1 MQKLEK
7 PGTASWMLE
16 DSPATCT
23 AKNCH
28 PNLKMFLAALSYA
41 YFAKTLSGSYMK
53 STITQLE
60 RRFDIPS
67 YLIGVIDGS
76 FEIGNLLVIA
86 FVSYFGAKLHR
97 PKIIAAG
104 CILMSLG
111 TFLIAMPHFIIGRYK
126 IETTFRASANS
137 TSQLSPCPVSSLE
150 SSRAGDRPSSL
161 PSEGCEQESSISMWM
176 YVLLGNVLR
185 GIGETPVQPLG
196 ISYIDD
202 YAQSENAALYIGCVQ
217 TIAIIGPVFGFLLGS
232 LCAKIYVDVGY
243 VDMETITI
251 TPEDARWVGAWWLG
265 YLVAGTVTL
274 LSAVPFWFLPK
285 SLPVPVDKHDSV
297 CTPEQTRFIKDA
309 DSPTL
314 DHKIRPEEPT
324 NLHMMANEFVPTLK
338 ILLGNPVYIIYLGV
352 TIIQFNS
359 LIGMVTYKPKYIEQH
374 YGQSASKANFLMGMI
389 NIPAVA
395 LGMFSGGVVM
405 KKFKLGVMGAAK
417 FAFGTS
423 LLGFFLSFLFLA
435 MGCENSKVA
444 GITVSYTGVDDLSY
458 QEQSLFSDCNSGC
471 LCSTKEW
478 DPVCGEN
485 GITYISPCL
494 AGCTSSS
501 GSGRNMV
508 FDNCR
513 CVSVTNVQPGNI
525 TASLGQCS
533 PRRSCDGV
541 FPYFLALSV
550 LSSFVIS
557 LGGTPGLMLLVRCI
571 KPELKSLALG
581 IHTLATRTLAGIPA
595 PIYFG
600 AIIDTTCLKWAYST
614 CGGKGACRIYNT
626 SSYRIVY
633 LGLTL
638 GLRAVSFFLCV
649 WGFALLKRHI
659 KREEK
664 EALSNQNG
672 ELESLRKDENSS
684 MHCEQFI
691 LSPDCNPERETRL

>member
-1 MQKLEK
+1 MRYQLNH
-7 PGTASWMLE
+7 ARLFYAFLNWNYQNN
-16 DSPATCT
+16 
-23 AKNCH
+23 NC
-28 PNLKMFLAALSYA
+28 PFFFSEV
-41 YFAKTLSGSYMK
+41 K
-53 STITQLE
+53 SFMREITFT
-60 RRFDIPS
+60 R
-67 YLIGVIDGS
+67 
-76 FEIGNLLVIA
+76 NLLVIA

-97 PKIIAAG
+97 PKIIAIG

-111 TFLIAMPHFIIGRYK
+111 TFLIAMPHFITGRYK
-126 IETTFRASANS
+126 IETTIRASENS

-161 PSEGCEQESSISMWM
+161 PSAGCEQESSISMWM

-202 YAQSENAALYIGCVQ
+202 YAQSENAALYIGCIQ

-243 VDMETITI
+243 VDMETITL

-285 SLPVPVDKHDSV
+285 SLPIPVDKHDSI
-297 CTPEQTRFIKDA
+297 CTPEQTRFIKDP

-324 NLHMMANEFVPTLK
+324 NLHVMANEFVPTLK
-338 ILLGNPVYIIYLGV
+338 ILLGNPVYILYLGV

-395 LGMFSGGVVM
+395 LGMFSGGVAM
-405 KKFKLGVMGAAK
+405 KKYKLGVMGAAK

-435 MGCENSKVA
+435 MGCENMKVA
-444 GITVSYTGVDDLSY
+444 GITVSYTGVEDLSY

-471 LCSTKEW
+471 LCSPKEW

-533 PRRSCDGV
+533 LGHSCDRV

-550 LSSFVIS
+550 LSSFIIS

-614 CGGKGACRIYNT
+614 CGGEGACRIYNT
-626 SSYRIVY
+626 SSLIRLMLVV
-633 LGLTL
+633 LFGKSKLNFKLALTVL
-638 GLRAVSFFLCV
+638 EQKCRKKFLEDLECLKHCTRKN
-649 WGFALLKRHI
+649 FSLMFLL
-659 KREEK
+659 
-664 EALSNQNG
+664 
-672 ELESLRKDENSS
+672 
-684 MHCEQFI
+684 
-691 LSPDCNPERETRL
+691 